1 MLSKI
6 QINIIG
12 ISVDNLSLLEVVSN
26 VKKSIQHNQQI
37 HVEGV
42 NASKIVD
49 MQYDKLL
56 HDSVTGS
63 SLITPDG
70 QSVVWAS
77 KILGNPLKERV
88 AGIDLMRELVAL
100 AGENQYKIYLLGA
113 KPQVVESVATGI
125 QKNHSPNIIAG

>member
-6 QINIIG
+6 QINILG

-49 MQYDKLL
+49 MQYDKML
-56 HDSVTGS
+56 HKSVTDS

-100 AGENQYKIYLLGA
+100 AGDNQYKIYLLGA
-113 KPQVVESVATGI
+113 KPHVVEKVAVRFKKKYRG
-125 QKNHSPNIIAG
+125 QGK